1 MYTCDVMIYNKK
13 CIFDLIFILISGTEF
28 LKPLEFLKEW
38 EWQRCLLLS
47 GDFQTLT
54 SRWGWMPE
62 EPTMWLDSWNFQS
75 FPLTPNLPGKR
86 GGLDIEFSHQWPWFN
101 QSCLRN
107 GASIETQKRELRELL
122 GCEHVEVLGDWHAR
136 RGHGRSMPLPHTL
149 PYASVLSGC
158 SCIISFYNILVI

>member
-75 FPLTPNLPGKR
+75 FPLTPNLPGREGVWK
-86 GGLDIEFSHQWPWFN
+86 LS
-101 QSCLRN
+101 SVTN
-107 GASIETQKRELRELL
+107 GHDLIN
-122 GCEHVEVLGDWHAR
+122 HAYE
-136 RGHGRSMPLPHTL
+136 MEPP
-149 PYASVLSGC
+149 
-158 SCIISFYNILVI
+158 